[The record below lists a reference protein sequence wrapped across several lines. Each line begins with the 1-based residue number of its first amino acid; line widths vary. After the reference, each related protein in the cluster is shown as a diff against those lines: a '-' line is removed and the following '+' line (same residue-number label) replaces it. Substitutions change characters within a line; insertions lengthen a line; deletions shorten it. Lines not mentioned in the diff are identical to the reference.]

1 MSNYLVLIVTLGNLF
16 VGQSY
21 SYTILFI
28 QFNVIDWGRFDEV
41 YKLGRS
47 KVILIQILEMEVLR
61 EEEAAMGPEF
71 DHQTKFKPRGRL
83 DMKHGFLHHIR
94 RNQIARDDYDKEVK
108 QAKEKQKKRH
118 TTTAMPTRP
127 RRPDLQVYHPRR
139 RSGPETSPGLE
150 NEDSNESSSSTDPD
164 QQGTEL
170 FCLEYEADSGEVTS
184 VIVHKDDA
192 PDKVVEMVA
201 AGNSLDSVMK
211 AALRTRIQ
219 EEMDKRRAKR

>member
-28 QFNVIDWGRFDEV
+28 QFNVIDRGRFDEV
-41 YKLGRS
+41 YKLGSS

-94 RNQIARDDYDKEVK
+94 RNQIARFGLPNKDKK
-108 QAKEKQKKRH
+108 NKYK
-118 TTTAMPTRP
+118 
-127 RRPDLQVYHPRR
+127 Y
-139 RSGPETSPGLE
+139 
-150 NEDSNESSSSTDPD
+150 N
-164 QQGTEL
+164 
-170 FCLEYEADSGEVTS
+170 
-184 VIVHKDDA
+184 
-192 PDKVVEMVA
+192 
-201 AGNSLDSVMK
+201 
-211 AALRTRIQ
+211 
-219 EEMDKRRAKR
+219 